1 MYSSGSGRSSPGY
14 NRRWGNA
21 QDSGQ
26 SSMAGKDMG
35 EQRIPLIGGGEY
47 VVNCG
52 ERGEQQ
58 TEGHVQEEG
67 FRNEEGGQQVKH

>member
-1 MYSSGSGRSSPGY
+1 
-14 NRRWGNA
+14 
-21 QDSGQ
+21 
-26 SSMAGKDMG
+26 MAGKDMG

-52 ERGEQQ
+52 ERGEHQ